1 MTTSRNATSRT
12 PARRAG
18 GTAARSAS
26 TESRVTSRGHR
37 SARAAAPTA
46 TDTETTE
53 LTATAP
59 TASRPARARR
69 GGGRAATPTP
79 DAAPVD
85 TAVSEPAETPA
96 TLSGPD
102 LDEAATSA
110 DLVRVYLNEIGKVAL
125 LTAADEVELAKRI
138 EAGLYASHLLTAS
151 NDFTPARKRD
161 LRAIVVDG
169 ERAKDHLLR
178 ANLRLVVSLAK
189 RYTGHG
195 MPFLDLIQEGNLGL
209 IRAVEKFDYTKGFKF
224 STYATWWIRQ
234 AISRAMADQSR
245 TIRLPVHLV
254 EQVNKLQRIRRELNQ
269 ELGREANHAEL
280 ARELDITEERV
291 RELIDLSR
299 DLVSLDQTVGTDDD
313 ASLGDFIADER
324 ATVAAEEVVEGGLMR
339 DHLQKVLATL
349 DAREAAVVRMRYGL
363 DGGQPKTL
371 DEIGR
376 AFKLSRE
383 RIRQIERE
391 TMAKLRHP
399 SRSQVLRD
407 YLD

>member
-1 MTTSRNATSRT
+1 VTTSRNAATR
-12 PARRAG
+12 PAARRAAG
-18 GTAARSAS
+18 SAS
-26 TESRVTSRGHR
+26 RSSSAEPRVTARGHR
-37 SARAAAPTA
+37 SARTATKPALDQPVELEQPVAARTNRRRAAAP
-46 TDTETTE
+46 ETQS
-53 LTATAP
+53 A
-59 TASRPARARR
+59 
-69 GGGRAATPTP
+69 
-79 DAAPVD
+79 D
-85 TAVSEPAETPA
+85 TAVVAPEAAVTDAPADTPSA
-96 TLSGPD
+96 FAAPD

-138 EAGLYASHLLTAS
+138 EAGLYAGHLLAAH
-151 NDFTPARKRD
+151 NDFTAARKRD
-161 LRAIVVDG
+161 LRALVIDG

-254 EQVNKLQRIRRELNQ
+254 EQVNKLQRIRREMNQ
-269 ELGREANHAEL
+269 ELGREANHGEL
-280 ARELDITEERV
+280 AHELDITEERV

-299 DLVSLDQTVGTDDD
+299 DLVSLDQTVGADDD

-324 ATVAAEEVVEGGLMR
+324 ASAAAETVVEGGLMR
-339 DHLQKVLATL
+339 AHLQDVLDTL

>member
-1 MTTSRNATSRT
+1 VTTSR
-12 PARRAG
+12 
-18 GTAARSAS
+18 SA
-26 TESRVTSRGHR
+26 
-37 SARAAAPTA
+37 
-46 TDTETTE
+46 
-53 LTATAP
+53 
-59 TASRPARARR
+59 ASRPSSTRRAKAGAQSRTSSSDTPITKR
-69 GGGRAATPTP
+69 SHRSTRSVATPEAIVPDPTDTLVEATPGTSVDQDAATDNDTGVDVATKPT
-79 DAAPVD
+79 A
-85 TAVSEPAETPA
+85 
-96 TLSGPD
+96 D
-102 LDEAATSA
+102 LDEIAASA

-125 LTAADEVELAKRI
+125 LTAADEVDLAKRI
-138 EAGLYASHLLTAS
+138 EAGLYAGHLISSS
-151 NDFTPARKRD
+151 NNFSATRKRE
-161 LRAIVVDG
+161 LRSIVIDG

-209 IRAVEKFDYTKGFKF
+209 IRAVEKFDYAKGFKF

-254 EQVNKLQRIRRELNQ
+254 EQVNKLQRIRREKNQ
-269 ELGREANHAEL
+269 ELGRDANHAEL
-280 ARELDITEERV
+280 AHELDITEERV
-291 RELIDLSR
+291 RELLDLSR
-299 DLVSLDQTVGTDDD
+299 DLVSLDQTVGADDD

-324 ATVAAEEVVEGGLMR
+324 ANAGEAAVEDGLMR
-339 DHLQKVLATL
+339 TQLYDVLGTL
-349 DAREAAVVRMRYGL
+349 EAREAAVVRMRYGL

-376 AFKLSRE
+376 SFKLSRE

-399 SRSQVLRD
+399 SRAQVLRD
-407 YLD
+407 YLDD

>member
-1 MTTSRNATSRT
+1 
-12 PARRAG
+12 
-18 GTAARSAS
+18 
-26 TESRVTSRGHR
+26 VTGRGHR
-37 SARAAAPTA
+37 STRTTTQPTDQPVELVETVAA
-46 TDTETTE
+46 
-53 LTATAP
+53 
-59 TASRPARARR
+59 PARATRTARRR
-69 GGGRAATPTP
+69 G
-79 DAAPVD
+79 
-85 TAVSEPAETPA
+85 PAETEPA
-96 TLSGPD
+96 AESTATTLVEAAPEPDAFAAPD

-138 EAGLYASHLLTAS
+138 EAGLYAEHLLAS
-151 NDFTPARKRD
+151 PNDFTPTRKRE
-161 LRAIVVDG
+161 LRAVVIDG
-169 ERAKDHLLR
+169 DRAKDHLLR

-280 ARELDITEERV
+280 AHQLDITEERV

-299 DLVSLDQTVGTDDD
+299 DLVSLDQTVGADDD

-324 ATVAAEEVVEGGLMR
+324 AGAAAETVVEGGLMR
-339 DHLQKVLATL
+339 AQLQDVLDTL

-363 DGGQPKTL
+363 DGSQPKTL

-407 YLD
+407 YLEN